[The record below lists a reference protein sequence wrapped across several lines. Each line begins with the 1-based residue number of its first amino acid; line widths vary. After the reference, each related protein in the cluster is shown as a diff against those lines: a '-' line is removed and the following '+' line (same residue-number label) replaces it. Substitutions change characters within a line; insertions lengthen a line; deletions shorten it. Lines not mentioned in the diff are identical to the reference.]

1 MPLREP
7 RLEEDRRV
15 IDTLLGW
22 SGASIGSI
30 CKFVRTIAEASY
42 VRVNEKFVYNRGTV
56 QLEDTEKRFRECWMI
71 SIWSSE
77 IEEQSAQCLFQQ
89 PIPIKLRFTD

>member
-7 RLEEDRRV
+7 RLEEDRQV
-15 IDTLLGW
+15 INELLAW
-22 SGASIGSI
+22 SGVSIASI
-30 CKFVRTIAEASY
+30 CRFVRDIAEASY
-42 VRVNEKFVYNRGTV
+42 VRVNEKFVYNRGLV
-56 QLEDTEKRFRECWMI
+56 HLEDTEMRFRECWMI

-89 PIPIKLRFTD
+89 PVPITLRFTD